1 MLMPSALRLMKIP
14 ACLCL
19 AAGTLCTLS
28 LIPPAQGRVWTNLQG
43 KTLEADFVRLD
54 GQKAMLKRP
63 GGQTVSIPLSQLSRK
78 DRDFIAEQG
87 KGGTV
92 SANPADNYHQ
102 PWPRTVKCPDNFKV
116 ETIQEKPGE
125 YIYETPH
132 FRFIC
137 DAKLGAGMIKRLGLL
152 FEATHL
158 ANRTLPIG
166 NIPAHDDSAK
176 FPAYLYEK
184 FNTYLENGGREGTAG
199 IFLGTTRPG
208 DRGKILVPFD
218 SLGVKTMGSTY
229 IIDRDKDSSTLI
241 HELTHQL
248 MSLQAKQASWFC
260 EGSAEYMGMT
270 PYSGGRFNFGANR
283 SHIISRVTEYGK
295 KNTGGRALGDDIEA
309 PNLEIYMNMP
319 YSQFTGGNANL
330 NYGVAALM
338 AYYFYHMDGKGDARR
353 IKNYMKAIQS
363 GTSEKE
369 AQKLLLDGR
378 TYEELAKE
386 IEQKWRRAG
395 VKIRFRASS

>member
-1 MLMPSALRLMKIP
+1 MPPVLPLIKKP
-14 ACLCL
+14 ARLCL
-19 AAGTLCTLS
+19 AAGTLFALFLTPL
-28 LIPPAQGRVWTNLQG
+28 AQGRTWTNLQG
-43 KTLEADFVRLD
+43 KKLEAEFIRLD
-54 GQKAMLKRP
+54 GQKAVLKRS
-63 GGQTVSIPLSQLSRK
+63 GGQTVSIPLSQLSRE
-78 DRDFIAEQG
+78 DRDFIAEQE
-87 KGGTV
+87 KGGALPSNT
-92 SANPADNYHQ
+92 ADNYHL
-102 PWPRTVKCPDNFKV
+102 PWPRSVKCPDNFKV
-116 ETIQEKPGE
+116 ETIKEEPGE

-137 DAKLGAGMIKRLGLL
+137 DAKLGTGMIKRLGLL

-158 ANRTLPIG
+158 ANKTLPIG
-166 NIPAHDDSAK
+166 NSPAHDDSAK

-184 FNTYLENGGREGTAG
+184 FSTYLENGGREGTAG

-208 DRGKILVPFD
+208 DRGRILVPFD

-229 IIDRDKDSSTLI
+229 VIDRDKDASTLI

-248 MSLQAKQASWFC
+248 MSSQAKQASWFC

-270 PYSGGRFNFGANR
+270 PYAGGRFNFGANR
-283 SHIISRVTEYGK
+283 SHIVSRVTEYGK
-295 KNTGGRALGDDIEA
+295 KNTGGRALGDDFEA
-309 PNLEIYMNMP
+309 PGLEAYMNMP
-319 YSQFTGGNANL
+319 YSQFTGENANL
-330 NYGVAALM
+330 NYGLAALM

-378 TYEELAKE
+378 SYEELAKE
-386 IEQKWRRAG
+386 IEQKWRKAG
-395 VKIRFRASS
+395 VKIRFRSSS